1 MNEIF
6 GWYAGF
12 VYSLYLI
19 PQIIK
24 TYTTK
29 SVEDLSIVS
38 LWITFSGGFGM
49 FLYLFQQ
56 KGLYP
61 VKFKNVFGLL
71 SISTLLI
78 LYYKYK
84 KGGNKALEMAQSFD
98 IEAKKALEATRLL
111 TAEEIMLIIVNRKKA
126 SSEVVI

>member
-1 MNEIF
+1 MNEIL
-6 GWYAGF
+6 GWYSSF
-12 VYSLYLI
+12 IYSLYLI

-29 SVEDLSIVS
+29 SVEDLSVVT

-49 FLYLFQQ
+49 FLYLFPK

-61 VKFKNVFGLL
+61 VKFNNYSGLL

-78 LYYKYK
+78 PFKSYSVADTTCEVEIFQKFEGKILSVMV
-84 KGGNKALEMAQSFD
+84 GGSD
-98 IEAKKALEATRLL
+98 
-111 TAEEIMLIIVNRKKA
+111 
-126 SSEVVI
+126 

>member
-84 KGGNKALEMAQSFD
+84 KGGNKALEIAQSFD
-98 IEAKKALEATRLL
+98 IEAKKALEAIRLL

>member
-12 VYSLYLI
+12 IYSLYLV

-29 SVEDLSIVS
+29 SVEDLSIIS
-38 LWITFSGGFGM
+38 LWLTFSGGFGM
-49 FLYLFQQ
+49 FLYLFD
-56 KGLYP
+56 KKKLYP
-61 VKFKNVFGLL
+61 VKFKNLFGLL
-71 SISTLLI
+71 SIAILLI

-84 KGGNKALEMAQSFD
+84 DKDK
-98 IEAKKALEATRLL
+98 
-111 TAEEIMLIIVNRKKA
+111 
-126 SSEVVI
+126 VIHQNQT

>member
-1 MNEIF
+1 MNEIL
-6 GWYAGF
+6 GWYSSF
-12 VYSLYLI
+12 IYSLYLI

-29 SVEDLSIVS
+29 SVEDLSVVT

-49 FLYLFQQ
+49 FLYLFPK

-61 VKFKNVFGLL
+61 VKFNNYSGLL

-78 LYYKYK
+78 LYYMYK
-84 KGGNKALEMAQSFD
+84 DNKER
-98 IEAKKALEATRLL
+98 IKK
-111 TAEEIMLIIVNRKKA
+111 
-126 SSEVVI
+126 

>member
-1 MNEIF
+1 MNELF
-6 GWYAGF
+6 GWYASF

-29 SVEDLSIVS
+29 SVEDLSVTS

-49 FLYLFQQ
+49 FIYLFQQ

-61 VKFKNVFGLL
+61 VKFKNLFGLL

-84 KGGNKALEMAQSFD
+84 DNKKRN
-98 IEAKKALEATRLL
+98 KK
-111 TAEEIMLIIVNRKKA
+111 
-126 SSEVVI
+126 

>member
-1 MNEIF
+1 MNEIL
-6 GWYAGF
+6 GWYSSF
-12 VYSLYLI
+12 IYSLYLI

-29 SVEDLSIVS
+29 SVEDLSVLS
-38 LWITFSGGFGM
+38 LWITFSGGLGM

-61 VKFKNVFGLL
+61 VKFKNCFGLL

-78 LYYKYK
+78 LYYMYK
-84 KGGNKALEMAQSFD
+84 DNKER
-98 IEAKKALEATRLL
+98 IKKE
-111 TAEEIMLIIVNRKKA
+111 
-126 SSEVVI
+126 